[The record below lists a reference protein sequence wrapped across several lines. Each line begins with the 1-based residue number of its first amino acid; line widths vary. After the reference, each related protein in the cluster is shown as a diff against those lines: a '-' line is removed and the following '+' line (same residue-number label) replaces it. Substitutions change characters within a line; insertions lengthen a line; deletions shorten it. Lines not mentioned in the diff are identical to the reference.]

1 MTRRAVEAC
10 FGSLVLLSWLLV
22 PPTADAVI
30 WTTDVS
36 TRAYSEEP
44 HFPAVGSG
52 PDPVEGTAHPPQRG
66 PAGVASRIRA
76 LIEAQS
82 LDAATTRPL
91 PTTYR
96 RIGYQP
102 VPLSMDYLPYN
113 SSYVRPF
120 DEPVPRDAYGVRMHA
135 IGGKLFDHPVAQA
148 SDGLDALNSYRL
160 SGDGRYLD
168 RALADADRLV
178 DRKVV
183 SDDAWYYPYPFDFAL
198 HGNPD
203 DMMVAPWFS
212 GMAQGQALSLFVRL
226 HQTTGAAE
234 WRTAADATFA
244 TFLNAPVADLPS
256 TVNIDPSGFLWLEE
270 YPAWPLTASDR
281 TLNGHV
287 FAIYGLYDYFRL
299 TSDSRAS
306 SLWDGALA
314 TTRRYVQLGFLNPSW
329 ISHYCLAHPS
339 ALSTTYHEIHRAQ
352 MVSLH
357 ASTKDAL
364 FSRLADI
371 LRADYPK
378 AAAVGTV
385 IIERGTRYGYKFDSN
400 GNVLASTSM
409 TPTRTTSAP
418 GDRRQRIK
426 GRGIYYRITSGVL
439 AGYWIRESYPSVRML
454 GERVTI
460 AYPWYRSASI
470 PAGTWSAYQYDS
482 IGRVISVRTIR
493 LSATSSAP
501 FDRSA
506 VINGR
511 IQVRITAG
519 VLAGHWLPFAGI
531 TLR

>member
-1 MTRRAVEAC
+1 MPPGTANAATPPAEAST
-10 FGSLVLLSWLLV
+10 G
-22 PPTADAVI
+22 ADWKDA
-30 WTTDVS
+30 S
-36 TRAYSEEP
+36 APSAGP
-44 HFPAVGSG
+44 GLNHF
-52 PDPVEGTAHPPQRG
+52 DGTAHPPQRG
-66 PAGVASRIRA
+66 PEGVARR
-76 LIEAQS
+76 LQDLTEAQS
-82 LDAATTRPL
+82 AEAATTRPL
-91 PTTYR
+91 PTTYQ

-102 VPLSMDYLPYN
+102 VPLSAAYLPYN
-113 SSYVRPF
+113 NNFVRPF
-120 DEPVPRDAYGVRMHA
+120 ADSVPRDASGVRMHSIA
-135 IGGKLFDHPVAQA
+135 GRLFDHPVAQA
-148 SDGLDALNSYRL
+148 SDGLDALSSYRL
-160 SGDGRYLD
+160 SGDSRYLN

-198 HGNPD
+198 HGDPD

-244 TFLNAPVADLPS
+244 SFLNAPVADRPS

-270 YPAWPLTASDR
+270 YPMWPPTSSDR

-299 TSDSRAS
+299 TSDARAS

-314 TTRRYVQLGFLNPSW
+314 TTRRYVQNGFLNPRW
-329 ISHYCLAHPS
+329 LSHYCLAHPS
-339 ALSTTYHEIHRAQ
+339 ALSTTYHQIHQSQ

-371 LRADYPK
+371 MRSDYPK
-378 AAAVGTV
+378 PDANSTV
-385 IIERGTRYGYKFDSN
+385 VIELGTRYAYKFDSN
-400 GNVLASTSM
+400 GNIVATKSM
-409 TPTRTTSAP
+409 TPTRTTTAP

-426 GRGIYYRITSGVL
+426 NRDIYYRITSGVL

-482 IGRVISVRTIR
+482 SGRVISARTIR

-501 FDRSA
+501 FERSA

-511 IQVRITAG
+511 IQVRISAG
-519 VLAGHWLPFAGI
+519 VLAGHWLPSAGI
-531 TLR
+531 KLN